1 MELRILRNFIAVV
14 EEEGVSAAADALR
27 ISQPALSRQ
36 IKDLEDEVGATL
48 FVRGNRSRSLEL
60 TEKGR
65 LMYRRAQEI
74 VELADRTQKEMTADE
89 DIAGDVHIAAAQS
102 AAMRIVARAMTRLR
116 HKHPQVRVRLHDDYG
131 QNIIERLDNGL
142 ADFGVLVQP
151 TDMSRYDFL
160 PLPTG
165 DPMGLLM
172 RYDHPLATR
181 ESIHPKDLA
190 DVPVIVP
197 QGVLNRRDL
206 SGWYKSGNK
215 ELNIVG
221 TMNLLYN
228 ASCFVQEGYGCAI
241 CSQGLVDTSWESGL
255 VFQPLDP
262 HFLPNSAPSS
272 PTSIET
278 TRSLCR
284 HLETAHNDELRFA
297 SHTCAR
303 ESQRR
308 VGLARYAK
316 PCHDIQIAITQ
327 HAPIAQW

>member
-142 ADFGVLVQP
+142 ARCLNE
-151 TDMSRYDFL
+151 S
-160 PLPTG
+160 
-165 DPMGLLM
+165 
-172 RYDHPLATR
+172 AT
-181 ESIHPKDLA
+181 
-190 DVPVIVP
+190 PV
-197 QGVLNRRDL
+197 R
-206 SGWYKSGNK
+206 
-215 ELNIVG
+215 
-221 TMNLLYN
+221 
-228 ASCFVQEGYGCAI
+228 
-241 CSQGLVDTSWESGL
+241 
-255 VFQPLDP
+255 
-262 HFLPNSAPSS
+262 
-272 PTSIET
+272 
-278 TRSLCR
+278 
-284 HLETAHNDELRFA
+284 LE
-297 SHTCAR
+297 
-303 ESQRR
+303 
-308 VGLARYAK
+308 
-316 PCHDIQIAITQ
+316 IA
-327 HAPIAQW
+327 

>member
-48 FVRGNRSRSLEL
+48 FVRGNRSRSLVL
-60 TEKGR
+60 TEKG
-65 LMYRRAQEI
+65 
-74 VELADRTQKEMTADE
+74 
-89 DIAGDVHIAAAQS
+89 
-102 AAMRIVARAMTRLR
+102 
-116 HKHPQVRVRLHDDYG
+116 RVRLHDDYG

-241 CSQGLVDTSWESGL
+241 CLQGLVDTSWESGL

-262 HFLPNSAPSS
+262 PMQTHLAIAWKKSQPPTPAADAFL
-272 PTSIET
+272 T
-278 TRSLCR
+278 
-284 HLETAHNDELRFA
+284 ELRSVIA
-297 SHTCAR
+297 DINR
-303 ESQRR
+303 DNKESVPSPRNGAQR
-308 VGLARYAK
+308 
-316 PCHDIQIAITQ
+316 
-327 HAPIAQW
+327 

>member
-181 ESIHPKDLA
+181 ESIPR
-190 DVPVIVP
+190 IS
-197 QGVLNRRDL
+197 RMCR
-206 SGWYKSGNK
+206 S
-215 ELNIVG
+215 
-221 TMNLLYN
+221 
-228 ASCFVQEGYGCAI
+228 
-241 CSQGLVDTSWESGL
+241 
-255 VFQPLDP
+255 
-262 HFLPNSAPSS
+262 SS
-272 PTSIET
+272 PKACSIAVIFPAGT
-278 TRSLCR
+278 NQATKNSIL
-284 HLETAHNDELRFA
+284 
-297 SHTCAR
+297 SAR
-303 ESQRR
+303 
-308 VGLARYAK
+308 
-316 PCHDIQIAITQ
+316 
-327 HAPIAQW
+327 

>member
-1 MELRILRNFIAVV
+1 
-14 EEEGVSAAADALR
+14 
-27 ISQPALSRQ
+27 
-36 IKDLEDEVGATL
+36 
-48 FVRGNRSRSLEL
+48 
-60 TEKGR
+60 
-65 LMYRRAQEI
+65 MYRRAQEI
-74 VELADRTQKEMTADE
+74 VELADRPQKEMTADE

-241 CSQGLVDTSWESGL
+241 CLQGLVDTSWESGL

-262 HFLPNSAPSS
+262 PMQTHLAIAWKKSQPPTPAADAFLTEFRSVIADINRDNKESVPS
-272 PTSIET
+272 P
-278 TRSLCR
+278 RNG
-284 HLETAHNDELRFA
+284 A
-297 SHTCAR
+297 
-303 ESQRR
+303 QR
-308 VGLARYAK
+308 
-316 PCHDIQIAITQ
+316 
-327 HAPIAQW
+327 

>member
-241 CSQGLVDTSWESGL
+241 CPQGLVDTSWESGL

-262 HFLPNSAPSS
+262 PMQTHLAIAWKKSQPPTPEADAFL
-272 PTSIET
+272 T
-278 TRSLCR
+278 
-284 HLETAHNDELRFA
+284 ELRSVIA
-297 SHTCAR
+297 DINR
-303 ESQRR
+303 DNKESVPSPRNGAQR
-308 VGLARYAK
+308 
-316 PCHDIQIAITQ
+316 
-327 HAPIAQW
+327 

>member
-116 HKHPQVRVRLHDDYG
+116 HKHPQVRVRLHDNYG

-241 CSQGLVDTSWESGL
+241 CPQGLVDTSWESGL

-262 HFLPNSAPSS
+262 PMQTHLAIAWKKSQPPTPAADAFL
-272 PTSIET
+272 T
-278 TRSLCR
+278 
-284 HLETAHNDELRFA
+284 ELRSVIA
-297 SHTCAR
+297 DINR
-303 ESQRR
+303 DNKESVPSPRNGAQR
-308 VGLARYAK
+308 
-316 PCHDIQIAITQ
+316 
-327 HAPIAQW
+327 